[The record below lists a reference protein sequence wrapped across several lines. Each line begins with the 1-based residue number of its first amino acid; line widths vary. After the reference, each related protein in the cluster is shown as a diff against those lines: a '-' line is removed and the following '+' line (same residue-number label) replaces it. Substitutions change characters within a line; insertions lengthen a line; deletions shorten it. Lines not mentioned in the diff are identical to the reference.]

1 MTYQDVV
8 QLRKLV
14 NLQPSHNHT
23 FSFIQPNKLLIFCL
37 LSKLSSLSSVVLH
50 LSHLRQNKILGQ
62 SHLVKSKQAFA
73 QVLQ

>member
-14 NLQPSHNHT
+14 NLQSSHNHT

-37 LSKLSSLSSVVLH
+37 FVQQFMNNPSDIRLTSADKKSVTI
-50 LSHLRQNKILGQ
+50 R
-62 SHLVKSKQAFA
+62 
-73 QVLQ
+73 